1 MRGSGRRQW
10 EEEGKRKPV
19 VVNENGKTEGET
31 DVDYAEEEVEEDSD
45 GDDEEELDEEY
56 LPP

>member
-1 MRGSGRRQW
+1 
-10 EEEGKRKPV
+10 V

-45 GDDEEELDEEY
+45 GDEMMRKNWTRNICL
-56 LPP
+56 LKTALLFC